1 MITKGQYSMETK
13 YYTFTNLGTLLQ
25 NKNAKT
31 KFHKERE
38 SVFPKAEQFKY
49 IEGGQKNQE
58 TLSERLEYYQTN
70 QPNRHE
76 KSEIT

>member
-1 MITKGQYSMETK
+1 MQRQSFTKKE
-13 YYTFTNLGTLLQ
+13 NLCSQRLSNLSI
-25 NKNAKT
+25 
-31 KFHKERE
+31 FM
-38 SVFPKAEQFKY
+38 VV

>member
-1 MITKGQYSMETK
+1 MVIT
-13 YYTFTNLGTLLQ
+13 
-25 NKNAKT
+25 
-31 KFHKERE
+31 
-38 SVFPKAEQFKY
+38 
-49 IEGGQKNQE
+49 EGGQKKNQE